1 MQEHGCGFSTL
12 LAVTG
17 PLAGTVWWDGRATCD
32 RIVPLSPDHLGGA
45 RPVRFAE
52 WLRHGSWALLPPD
65 WPPHPSTPSSLASG
79 SIAGE

>member
-1 MQEHGCGFSTL
+1 MVVQEHGCGFSTL

-32 RIVPLSPDHLGGA
+32 RIVPLSLDHLGGA

-65 WPPHPSTPSSLASG
+65 WPPHPSTPVVPR
-79 SIAGE
+79 